1 MMKFFEL
8 MDFIIQDPNGIVRDL
23 VLALLALSVIVSL
36 VFVVLRQVELYRKS
50 RIIQEI
56 SRIESYN
63 DKEFRLR

>member
-1 MMKFFEL
+1 MMKFFEV

-36 VFVVLRQVELYRKS
+36 VFVVLRQVEPYRRN

>member
-1 MMKFFEL
+1 MMKFFEV

-23 VLALLALSVIVSL
+23 VLALLALTVIVSL
-36 VFVVLRQVELYRKS
+36 VFVVLRQVELYRRN

-56 SRIESYN
+56 TRIESYN

>member
-1 MMKFFEL
+1 MMKFFEV

-23 VLALLALSVIVSL
+23 VLALLALTVIVSL
-36 VFVVLRQVELYRKS
+36 VFVVLRQVELYRRN

>member
-1 MMKFFEL
+1 MMKFFEV

-23 VLALLALSVIVSL
+23 VLALLALTVIVSL
-36 VFVVLRQVELYRKS
+36 VFVVLRQVELYRRN
-50 RIIQEI
+50 RIIREI

>member
-23 VLALLALSVIVSL
+23 VLALLALTVIVSL

-56 SRIESYN
+56 LRIESYN
-63 DKEFRLR
+63 DKEFRLH

>member
-23 VLALLALSVIVSL
+23 VLALLALTVIVSL
-36 VFVVLRQVELYRKS
+36 VFVVLRQVELYRRS
-50 RIIQEI
+50 RVIQEI

>member
-23 VLALLALSVIVSL
+23 VLALLALTVIVSL
-36 VFVVLRQVELYRKS
+36 VFVVLRQVELFRRN

-56 SRIESYN
+56 SRMESYN